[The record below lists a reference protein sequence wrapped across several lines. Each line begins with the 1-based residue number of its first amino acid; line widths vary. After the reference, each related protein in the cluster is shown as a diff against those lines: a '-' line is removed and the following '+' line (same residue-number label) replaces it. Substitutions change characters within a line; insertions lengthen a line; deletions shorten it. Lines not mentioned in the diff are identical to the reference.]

1 MQEKLAGKLKN
12 AVKKRRPA
20 VIGFDG
26 FIDEVVHVVEKR
38 LDPEHYARVRTIAD
52 YADMVRNGAGLST
65 SMEIVTVAKKLGGNG
80 PNMSIGLKN
89 YGIDLTYIGTVGTGG
104 LDPVYAPLAEGSR
117 IIGVADPGQTDAV
130 EFEDGKII
138 RCKLVPLNLMSWEDV
153 KRKVGLEELIRLV
166 CGAELLSFSN
176 WSMIMHM
183 SEIWEGLLTEV
194 LPHVGNRA
202 EKTLF
207 IDFADPEK
215 RSGGEILDAVRLLER
230 FQETGVKTS
239 LGLNKKEAC
248 EFAELFGRKI
258 ADYREYP
265 LEELTRFVAE
275 HIKID
280 CLVVHPVKKAA
291 CVTGD
296 SYYEVDGP
304 FCANPVLS
312 TGAGDNF
319 NAGFA
324 YGYLCGFEPELSLML
339 GTATSGF
346 YVRNGRTGTAEEIEH
361 FLMEWKE
368 GTLDC

>member
-1 MQEKLAGKLKN
+1 MQEKLAEKLKN

-26 FIDEVVHVVEKR
+26 FIDEVVHVVDKR
-38 LDPEHYARVRTIAD
+38 MDPGHYARVRTIED
-52 YADMVRNGAGLST
+52 YAAMVRNGAGLST

-89 YGIDLTYIGTVGTGG
+89 YGIGLTYIGTVGTGP
-104 LDPVYAPLAEGSR
+104 LDPVYEPLADGSR
-117 IIGVADPGQTDAV
+117 IIGVADPGRTDAV

-138 RCKLVPLNLMSWEDV
+138 RCKLIPLNLMSWDDV
-153 KRKVGLEELIRLV
+153 KRAAGLEELIRLV
-166 CGAELLSFSN
+166 REAELLSFSN
-176 WSMIMHM
+176 WSMIMRM

-194 LPHVGNRA
+194 LPHVENRVG
-202 EKTLF
+202 KTLF

-215 RSGGEILDAVRLLER
+215 RGGEEILGAVRLMER
-230 FQETGVKTS
+230 FEEAGLKTA

-258 ADYREYP
+258 TEYREYP
-265 LEELTRFVAE
+265 LEELTRFVAGQ
-275 HIKID
+275 IKID

-291 CVTGD
+291 CMTGGN
-296 SYYEVDGP
+296 YYEVNGP
-304 FCANPVLS
+304 FCAHPVLS

-324 YGYLCGFEPELSLML
+324 YGYLCGFEPALSLML

-346 YVRNGRTGTAEEIEH
+346 YVRNGRTGTAEEMER

-368 GTLDC
+368 GKLDR